1 MIETKNLL
9 ALVIGLAF
17 PFLGRA
23 EVRVF
28 IQDSNGLA
36 LVNYECTA
44 GEVVRAFSLNVSV
57 DQGLI
62 VGVSGFFRGPGS
74 AQATGYGIFPASF
87 RDHLAGTGS
96 DIDWSS
102 SDYAPLADVTDSPG
116 DTLPGLNSS
125 GVTLEL
131 GGLWD
136 PAVAGASPGP
146 SGTLCALQLSQPAR
160 VSVSANL
167 TRGGV
172 ISAFPGNLITPVFVS
187 GNVGPAVTSATLQNG
202 VMTIIFRGGQLQ
214 SAPSANGPWSD
225 TGDLSG
231 NHVENVGTNPARF
244 FRVRSP

>member
-1 MIETKNLL
+1 ML
-9 ALVIGLAF
+9 AMVIVIF
-17 PFLGRA
+17 F
-23 EVRVF
+23 
-28 IQDSNGLA
+28 
-36 LVNYECTA
+36 
-44 GEVVRAFSLNVSV
+44 FSSRRRHTRLTCDWSSDVCSS
-57 DQGLI
+57 DL
-62 VGVSGFFRGPGS
+62 FFRGPGS

-136 PAVAGASPGP
+136 PTVAGASPGP

-172 ISAFPGNLITPVFVS
+172 ISAFPGTLITP
-187 GNVGPAVTSATLQNG
+187 
-202 VMTIIFRGGQLQ
+202 
-214 SAPSANGPWSD
+214 
-225 TGDLSG
+225 
-231 NHVENVGTNPARF
+231 
-244 FRVRSP
+244 